1 MSVLIDPSHFLS
13 DPEVR
18 PFVFDKRIDLA
29 DPNVP
34 IVATGKFIC
43 ASIKVPRGQIY
54 VVKAVIPY
62 AMERINMPA
71 ANETAQ
77 FLNPRECDGFFL
89 FEPLVNDSSPFVME
103 LDYNAMSIDGAAY
116 NNNDR
121 VRGKGISYVSAEP
134 WKAAQN
140 AWFNPLF
147 TFTVSSDATLRVIFS
162 ILGVASIGGIPAG
175 GQFAVAGAGGARR
188 VDFAG
193 CMVVGQM
200 MSEQYYRGLV
210 QQHGN
215 RIKL

>member
-1 MSVLIDPSHFLS
+1 MSVLINPGYFLS

-18 PFVFDKRIDLA
+18 PFVIDKRIDLA
-29 DPNVP
+29 DPNAP
-34 IVATGKFIC
+34 IVATGRYIC
-43 ASIKVPRGQIY
+43 ASVKVPKAQIY
-54 VVKAVIPY
+54 VVKALIPY

-77 FLNPRECDGFFL
+77 FLNPRECDGFFM
-89 FEPLVNDSSPFVME
+89 FEPLVNDSSPFIME
-103 LDYNAMSIDGAAY
+103 TDYNAMSIDGAAY

-121 VRGKGISYVSAEP
+121 VRGKGISYISDEP
-134 WKAAQN
+134 WKTAQN
-140 AWFNPLF
+140 VWFNPLF
-147 TFTVSSDATLRVIFS
+147 TFAVPGDATLRVIFS
-162 ILGVASIGGIPAG
+162 IFGVAGVGGIPVG
-175 GQFAVAGAGGARR
+175 GQYAVAGAGGARR

-193 CMVVGQM
+193 CMIVGQQ